1 MTKIVLRESLK
12 ILPLCKLTPVKSVVR
27 FADMQL
33 ATIQLEVLLV
43 NVILASSILRETE
56 TAWTW
61 TSVYPESQFVP
72 VRPNVKTLSVP
83 MIVHA
88 LPDTSSKL
96 TK

>member
-1 MTKIVLRESLK
+1 M
-12 ILPLCKLTPVKSVVR
+12 KSVVR

-43 NVILASSILRETE
+43 NVILGFSILRETE

-61 TSVYPESQFVP
+61 TSVYLELQFVL
-72 VRPNVKTLSVP
+72 VRPNVKTLSAP
-83 MIVHA
+83 MIVHV

-96 TK
+96 TR

>member
-1 MTKIVLRESLK
+1 MRRYKSSYHCVA
-12 ILPLCKLTPVKSVVR
+12 TPVIPVIR

-43 NVILASSILRETE
+43 NVILAFSISRETE
-56 TAWTW
+56 IAWTW
-61 TSVYPESQFVP
+61 TSVYPELQFVP

-83 MIVHA
+83 MIVHV